1 MSLFIAVLPSLL
13 FGICPI
19 LATILGGKPINQVF
33 GSAMG
38 QALLAILIYFIVQP
52 QITFNDFFWCF
63 LGGCVWSLAQLTQ
76 FMSFEKMSVSAAMPL
91 STGLQLIEIP
101 LAGVIFWGDWGTK
114 EAKLIGFFSIV
125 LLIVGIILTSY
136 RDKRQNF
143 ESKKN
148 FNFKAGLF
156 LSIIGSLGFAFNNLS
171 PKISNSDGFVSFL
184 PLMLGTAFGGMVLAI
199 IMRPRLSK
207 NPFTDQYT
215 YKNMLVGLFGGL
227 GFLLYLISL
236 KLNGPATAF
245 PLTQMNVVVSTIGG
259 ILILKER
266 KTKKELLYALVGLL
280 MIVIAAFM
288 IGNN

>member
-38 QALLAILIYFIVQP
+38 QALLAILIYLIVQP

-101 LAGVIFWGDWGTK
+101 LAGVIFWGDWGTE

-136 RDKRQNF
+136 RDKSQNF

-171 PKISNSDGFVSFL
+171 PKISNSDGFVAFL

-199 IMRPRLSK
+199 IMRPRLAK